1 MRSKRSP
8 ALWFGVPILVAAILM
23 PLFVFTNIYNRGLL
37 VLIVIYAVAGLS
49 LDYIM
54 GEMGQFSFGHA
65 AFWGFG
71 AYVSA
76 KLALDLGVSPWIGF
90 LVAPLAAGLV
100 GLVIGYIA
108 LRRTRGLELAI
119 VTLGFGVL
127 AWTVALRWRPVTG
140 GPAGLRQVPAPTL
153 FGWEIRSELA
163 YYYFALVLLLGVVF
177 LLSRMRDSRFGRA
190 VRSIHENEDLARSV
204 GVSATGYY
212 VAAFSFACAL
222 VGFSG
227 ALYAHHFRF
236 VNPNLLGL
244 QYMFIFLI
252 IVLIGG
258 TGTLWGPVLGASIF
272 VLVSE
277 GLRVLQ
283 EYRFLIFG
291 VVLLLVVL
299 FMPSGAFPTLRHA
312 TRKLLRSDRSR
323 DRPASPPTARA
334 MSDASDAQAE

>member
-1 MRSKRSP
+1 
-8 ALWFGVPILVAAILM
+8 VVAILL
-23 PLFVFTNIYNRGLL
+23 PLVFFTNNYNRGLL

-90 LVAPLAAGLV
+90 VVAPLASGLV

-140 GPAGLRQVPAPTL
+140 GPAGLRQVPAPTIL
-153 FGWEIRSELA
+153 GWEIRSELS
-163 YYYFALVLLLGVVF
+163 YYYFALLLLLGVVF
-177 LLSRMRDSRFGRA
+177 VLSRIRDSRFGRA
-190 VRSIHENEDLARSV
+190 VRSIHENEDLARSI

-258 TGTLWGPVLGASIF
+258 TGSLWGPVFGASIF

-277 GLRVLQ
+277 WLRVLQ

-299 FMPSGAFPTLRHA
+299 FMPRGAFPTLREA
-312 TRKLLRSDRSR
+312 TRKLVGISGSGGGYAPPVADHATSD
-323 DRPASPPTARA
+323 DRIV
-334 MSDASDAQAE
+334 